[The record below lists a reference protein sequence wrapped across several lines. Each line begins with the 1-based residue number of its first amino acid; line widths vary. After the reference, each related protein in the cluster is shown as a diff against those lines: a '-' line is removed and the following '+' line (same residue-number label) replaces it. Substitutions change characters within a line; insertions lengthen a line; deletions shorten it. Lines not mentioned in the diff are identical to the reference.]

1 MTNANEHSR
10 APLIA
15 HLIELRKR
23 LMIAMLA
30 LFMAFVGCYLY
41 ADTLF
46 AALAEPLKE
55 AFGNDETRRMIFTGL
70 PEAFIT
76 KIKLAMF
83 AAFLVSFPVLAAEI
97 YLFIMPGLYRS
108 EKKIVLPLVIAA
120 PILFY
125 AGAALAYFYIFPLAW
140 QFFVSFEHGSM
151 QGLGLPV
158 HLEARM
164 SEYLALI
171 MQIMLAFGLS
181 FQLPV
186 LLILLARV
194 GIVTAD
200 SLAKSRKYAVVILL
214 TIAAVLTPPDIL
226 SQIGLFIPLYFLY
239 EISIAGCRLVE
250 SRESGVESRVE
261 GI

>member
-1 MTNANEHSR
+1 MTEASEHPR
-10 APLIA
+10 APIIA
-15 HLIELRKR
+15 HLVELRKR
-23 LMIAMLA
+23 LMIALLA
-30 LFMAFVGCYLY
+30 LFAAFIGCYLY

-46 AALAEPLKE
+46 AILAHPLKE
-55 AFGNDETRRMIFTGL
+55 AFGDDETRRMIFTGL

-76 KIKLAMF
+76 KIKLSMF
-83 AAFLVSFPVLAAEI
+83 AAFLVSFPVLAAEL

-108 EKKIVLPLVIAA
+108 EKKIVLPLVTAA
-120 PILFY
+120 PALFY

-140 QFFVSFEHGSM
+140 EFFVSFEHGSM

-194 GIVTAD
+194 GIVSAGG
-200 SLAKSRKYAVVILL
+200 LAKSRRYAIVILL
-214 TIAAVLTPPDIL
+214 TIAAVLTPPDVL

-239 EISIAGCRLVE
+239 EISIIGCRFVE
-250 SRESGVESRVE
+250 RPEELE
-261 GI
+261 IIPDA